1 MNRIMVDLETLGT
14 APGSV
19 ILSIGAVRFDV
30 EKGLLDEFYV
40 NIDVESS
47 QRLGLTIDGDT
58 VMWWLKQSDAAR
70 AKLSK
75 GSGKD
80 VGVAMGEFLAWANRG
95 DKDTVDELWGNG
107 ADFDNV
113 LLATVGRKLSEAPR
127 YGGTWSVCGTRPSLY
142 RQNRCYRTLKNL
154 SKIPFTKPVVAHD
167 ALEDAKAQAVHLI
180 EILKELHLG

>member
-1 MNRIMVDLETLGT
+1 MKNRIMVDLETLGT

-30 EKGLLDEFYV
+30 EEGLLDEFYV

-47 QRLGLTIDGDT
+47 QRLGLTIDGAT
-58 VMWWLKQSDAAR
+58 VMWWMKQSDAAR
-70 AKLSK
+70 AKLSE
-75 GSGKD
+75 GSGED
-80 VGVAMGEFLAWANRG
+80 VGVALGKFLAWAN
-95 DKDTVDELWGNG
+95 KDSPVDELWGNG

-113 LLATVGRKLSEAPR
+113 LLASVGRKLSEDPR
-127 YGGTWSVCGTRPSLY
+127 YAGAWGSVRPSLY